1 MRSLLDKILENTKL
15 NIFIPFGY
23 ALLIYSLYLIFGEA
37 KNWLSALLTAPI
49 IMVIWFFFLFFVL
62 YFKGKDED
70 FEEKYMNKIEFFT
83 LLLSALLTVTL
94 TVLFFF
100 GFSYEISLGVVWCA
114 VSWSSVAFYHSKR
127 I

>member
-49 IMVIWFFFLFFVL
+49 IMVIWFFFLFFVALGYGMGFAYVVIIYL
-62 YFKGKDED
+62 YGHK
-70 FEEKYMNKIEFFT
+70 
-83 LLLSALLTVTL
+83 
-94 TVLFFF
+94 
-100 GFSYEISLGVVWCA
+100 
-114 VSWSSVAFYHSKR
+114 
-127 I
+127 